1 MRRGL
6 KDGGGHNPCG
16 NRVSPWCGRWVWF
29 AKEKTKPS
37 RSRKRRRMKPAE
49 CDRQS
54 EICTPSSMPWQTM
67 RQLVRRSRR
76 AGWLIERALRRCP
89 GQARRRA
96 CCVPLAVACG
106 AAPLQPRKRRAQHQ
120 HAAHQAAEC
129 CTGVQRTL
137 RRCGV
142 ASPPCPRS
150 RRAAARPSTSCRSC
164 ALPKGSTG
172 CSRSLRSF
180 VQRSARA
187 TPHTADPQSGQE
199 AVCGRPGSAY
209 SPPPRPCPPPGRA
222 RSGDTTISGIVC
234 PRTCFFFESALLII
248 QTDGW
253 TLFFLF

>member
-1 MRRGL
+1 
-6 KDGGGHNPCG
+6 
-16 NRVSPWCGRWVWF
+16 
-29 AKEKTKPS
+29 
-37 RSRKRRRMKPAE
+37 
-49 CDRQS
+49 
-54 EICTPSSMPWQTM
+54 M

-76 AGWLIERALRRCP
+76 AGWPIEGTLWRCP

-129 CTGVQRTL
+129 CTGVQRML
-137 RRCGV
+137 RRCGA

-150 RRAAARPSTSCRSC
+150 RRAAARPSTSCRRC
-164 ALPKGSTG
+164 ALLKGSTG

-187 TPHTADPQSGQE
+187 TPHKADPQSGQE

-234 PRTCFFFESALLII
+234 PRRRVFFCVKKEFVVCR
-248 QTDGW
+248 
-253 TLFFLF
+253 

>member
-1 MRRGL
+1 
-6 KDGGGHNPCG
+6 
-16 NRVSPWCGRWVWF
+16 
-29 AKEKTKPS
+29 
-37 RSRKRRRMKPAE
+37 
-49 CDRQS
+49 
-54 EICTPSSMPWQTM
+54 M

-76 AGWLIERALRRCP
+76 AGWPIEGTLWRCP

-150 RRAAARPSTSCRSC
+150 RRAAARPSTSCRRC
-164 ALPKGSTG
+164 ALLKGSTG

-187 TPHTADPQSGQE
+187 TPHKADPQSAQE
-199 AVCGRPGSAY
+199 AACGRPGRCPLASSAAMSSARASEQRKSGGASRATF
-209 SPPPRPCPPPGRA
+209 SPFA
-222 RSGDTTISGIVC
+222 RC
-234 PRTCFFFESALLII
+234 
-248 QTDGW
+248 W
-253 TLFFLF
+253 LFFLFF

>member
-1 MRRGL
+1 
-6 KDGGGHNPCG
+6 
-16 NRVSPWCGRWVWF
+16 
-29 AKEKTKPS
+29 
-37 RSRKRRRMKPAE
+37 
-49 CDRQS
+49 
-54 EICTPSSMPWQTM
+54 M

-76 AGWLIERALRRCP
+76 AGWPIEGTLWRPP
-89 GQARRRA
+89 GHARRRA
-96 CCVPLAVACG
+96 CLAPLASAG
-106 AAPLQPRKRRAQHQ
+106 STAPKPPRKHRAQHQ

-137 RRCGV
+137 RRCGA

-150 RRAAARPSTSCRSC
+150 RRAAARPSTSCRKR

-187 TPHTADPQSGQE
+187 TPHKADPQSGQE

-234 PRTCFFFESALLII
+234 PRRKIFI
-248 QTDGW
+248 
-253 TLFFLF
+253 LFFNRCPAGLLRKSRAALGSERVRAALGSDGVRGPPG

>member
-1 MRRGL
+1 
-6 KDGGGHNPCG
+6 
-16 NRVSPWCGRWVWF
+16 
-29 AKEKTKPS
+29 
-37 RSRKRRRMKPAE
+37 
-49 CDRQS
+49 
-54 EICTPSSMPWQTM
+54 M

-76 AGWLIERALRRCP
+76 AGWPIEGTLWRCP

-150 RRAAARPSTSCRSC
+150 RGAAARPSTSCRKC

-187 TPHTADPQSGQE
+187 TPHKADPQSGQE

-222 RSGDTTISGIVC
+222 RSGDTTISGILC
-234 PRTCFFFESALLII
+234 PSRKSFFIFFRNGISAQSSIPVIQSVVKYTAHRLSAQPSAHGVHSHRPRNARESEH
-248 QTDGW
+248 
-253 TLFFLF
+253 

>member
-1 MRRGL
+1 
-6 KDGGGHNPCG
+6 
-16 NRVSPWCGRWVWF
+16 
-29 AKEKTKPS
+29 
-37 RSRKRRRMKPAE
+37 
-49 CDRQS
+49 
-54 EICTPSSMPWQTM
+54 M

-76 AGWLIERALRRCP
+76 AGWPIEGTLWRCP

-150 RRAAARPSTSCRSC
+150 RRAAARPSTSCRRC
-164 ALPKGSTG
+164 ALLKGSTG

-187 TPHTADPQSGQE
+187 TPHKADPQSGQE

-234 PRTCFFFESALLII
+234 PRRKHLEHLECGHQPHAQDRGAEKRTQLAGRSASGYGLESPSPGGARS
-248 QTDGW
+248 QGHNTSPRDGSVYRV
-253 TLFFLF
+253 TP

>member
-1 MRRGL
+1 MLPLGSAQLLQLVEGRAAARLLRGQGGEATPQRRSV
-6 KDGGGHNPCG
+6 
-16 NRVSPWCGRWVWF
+16 R
-29 AKEKTKPS
+29 
-37 RSRKRRRMKPAE
+37 
-49 CDRQS
+49 
-54 EICTPSSMPWQTM
+54 CTPVQHSAAWWAACWCCA
-67 RQLVRRSRR
+67 RRFRGCSG
-76 AGWLIERALRRCP
+76 AAPQATASGT
-89 GQARRRA
+89 QHARRRA

-187 TPHTADPQSGQE
+187 TPHKADPQSGQE

-234 PRTCFFFESALLII
+234 SQEFFFSRC
-248 QTDGW
+248 
-253 TLFFLF
+253 FV

>member
-1 MRRGL
+1 
-6 KDGGGHNPCG
+6 
-16 NRVSPWCGRWVWF
+16 
-29 AKEKTKPS
+29 
-37 RSRKRRRMKPAE
+37 
-49 CDRQS
+49 
-54 EICTPSSMPWQTM
+54 M

-76 AGWLIERALRRCP
+76 AGWPIEGTLWRCP

-96 CCVPLAVACG
+96 CRVPLAVARG

-187 TPHTADPQSGQE
+187 TPHKADPQPGQE

-209 SPPPRPCPPPGRA
+209 APPPRPCPPPGRA
-222 RSGDTTISGIVC
+222 RSGDTTISGIVRKKERKHTTQGRDG
-234 PRTCFFFESALLII
+234 RTARRHHTGILRRGVWCASRRPPW
-248 QTDGW
+248 GVC
-253 TLFFLF
+253 LFVSLFAVSRRFSLQPSCHLAAVPLSSFSPLSLPPLSLCA

>member
-1 MRRGL
+1 M
-6 KDGGGHNPCG
+6 
-16 NRVSPWCGRWVWF
+16 
-29 AKEKTKPS
+29 
-37 RSRKRRRMKPAE
+37 
-49 CDRQS
+49 
-54 EICTPSSMPWQTM
+54 QTM
-67 RQLVRRSRR
+67 CQPARRSRR
-76 AGWLIERALRRCP
+76 AGWLIERALWRRP
-89 GQARRRA
+89 GHARRRA
-96 CCVPLAVACG
+96 CH
-106 AAPLQPRKRRAQHQ
+106 APCASAGSTAPEPPRKHRAQHQ

-150 RRAAARPSTSCRSC
+150 RRAAARPSTSCRRC

-187 TPHTADPQSGQE
+187 TPHKADPQSGQE

-234 PRTCFFFESALLII
+234 PRSLVFFLRAPSLLII
-248 QTDGW
+248 QAHGPW
-253 TLFFLF
+253 

>member
-1 MRRGL
+1 
-6 KDGGGHNPCG
+6 
-16 NRVSPWCGRWVWF
+16 
-29 AKEKTKPS
+29 
-37 RSRKRRRMKPAE
+37 
-49 CDRQS
+49 
-54 EICTPSSMPWQTM
+54 M

-76 AGWLIERALRRCP
+76 AGWPIEGTLWRCP

-150 RRAAARPSTSCRSC
+150 RRAAARPSTSRRSC

-187 TPHTADPQSGQE
+187 TPHKADPQSAQE

-234 PRTCFFFESALLII
+234 PRPPPFFILPAGEAGFPVPVFPTQPRRQRELPATLSGSSASRTRPNRGP
-248 QTDGW
+248 QTRSARQRLV
-253 TLFFLF
+253 TLCCP

>member
-1 MRRGL
+1 
-6 KDGGGHNPCG
+6 
-16 NRVSPWCGRWVWF
+16 
-29 AKEKTKPS
+29 
-37 RSRKRRRMKPAE
+37 
-49 CDRQS
+49 
-54 EICTPSSMPWQTM
+54 M

-76 AGWLIERALRRCP
+76 AGWPIEGTLWRCP

-150 RRAAARPSTSCRSC
+150 RRAAARPSTSCRRC
-164 ALPKGSTG
+164 ALLKGSTG

-187 TPHTADPQSGQE
+187 TPHKADPQSGQE

-234 PRTCFFFESALLII
+234 PRRKT
-248 QTDGW
+248 
-253 TLFFLF
+253 FFLEASLYLSIVIAHRESSPPTLRRRRRPPEDR

>member
-1 MRRGL
+1 
-6 KDGGGHNPCG
+6 
-16 NRVSPWCGRWVWF
+16 
-29 AKEKTKPS
+29 
-37 RSRKRRRMKPAE
+37 
-49 CDRQS
+49 
-54 EICTPSSMPWQTM
+54 M

-76 AGWLIERALRRCP
+76 AGWPIEGTLWRCP

-96 CCVPLAVACG
+96 CCVPLAVARG

-187 TPHTADPQSGQE
+187 TPHKADPQPGQE

-209 SPPPRPCPPPGRA
+209 APPPRPCPPPGRA
-222 RSGDTTISGIVC
+222 RSEDTTVSGIVWPPA
-234 PRTCFFFESALLII
+234 PRFFILPSFFEQAFDNKQGGHDAHSGCVAASWLCVL
-248 QTDGW
+248 
-253 TLFFLF
+253 

>member
-1 MRRGL
+1 M
-6 KDGGGHNPCG
+6 C
-16 NRVSPWCGRWVWF
+16 
-29 AKEKTKPS
+29 
-37 RSRKRRRMKPAE
+37 
-49 CDRQS
+49 
-54 EICTPSSMPWQTM
+54 
-67 RQLVRRSRR
+67 QLARRSRR
-76 AGWLIERALRRCP
+76 AGWLIESALWRHP
-89 GQARRRA
+89 GHARRRA
-96 CCVPLAVACG
+96 CLAPLASAG
-106 AAPLQPRKRRAQHQ
+106 STAPKPPRKHRAQHQ

-164 ALPKGSTG
+164 APPKGSTG

-187 TPHTADPQSGQE
+187 TPHKADPQSGQE

-234 PRTCFFFESALLII
+234 PRIEIIFFWRCRCGRLLGALVESVLRP
-248 QTDGW
+248 GG
-253 TLFFLF
+253 

>member
-1 MRRGL
+1 
-6 KDGGGHNPCG
+6 
-16 NRVSPWCGRWVWF
+16 
-29 AKEKTKPS
+29 
-37 RSRKRRRMKPAE
+37 
-49 CDRQS
+49 
-54 EICTPSSMPWQTM
+54 M

-76 AGWLIERALRRCP
+76 AGWPIEGTLWRCP

-137 RRCGV
+137 RRCGT

-150 RRAAARPSTSCRSC
+150 RRAAARPSTSCRRC
-164 ALPKGSTG
+164 ALLKGSTG

-180 VQRSARA
+180 VQRNARA
-187 TPHTADPQSGQE
+187 TPHKADPQSGQE

-234 PRTCFFFESALLII
+234 PRRRT
-248 QTDGW
+248 
-253 TLFFLF
+253 FFLLFLGFHGVAAGVGAAIKQRTRRDTHRREEVDEERHRAVSLSRTLLRAKSVVR

>member
-1 MRRGL
+1 
-6 KDGGGHNPCG
+6 
-16 NRVSPWCGRWVWF
+16 
-29 AKEKTKPS
+29 
-37 RSRKRRRMKPAE
+37 
-49 CDRQS
+49 
-54 EICTPSSMPWQTM
+54 M

-76 AGWLIERALRRCP
+76 AGWPIEGTLWRCP

-150 RRAAARPSTSCRSC
+150 RRAAARPSTSCRRC

-187 TPHTADPQSGQE
+187 TPHKADPQPGQE

-209 SPPPRPCPPPGRA
+209 APPPRPCPPPGRA
-222 RSGDTTISGIVC
+222 RSEDTTVSGIVW
-234 PRTCFFFESALLII
+234 PRPSLYQKEGYTTPS
-248 QTDGW
+248 
-253 TLFFLF
+253 TLGCRRPTGRPPLPSPQSPPSH